1 MLVVYGLRQTS
12 DLWVVSEV
20 VRVWVMSHGM
30 LSYVG
35 HSTMHG

>member
-12 DLWVVSEV
+12 DLLVVSEV
-20 VRVWVMSHGM
+20 VKVMHPET

-35 HSTMHG
+35 HSPMSI